1 MTTPP
6 VTNWG
11 QYGLADIWD
20 MVRDDNFDTF
30 SHVKAWQKMQILCE
44 GMADS
49 LKAAAAELELRWPP
63 DQSPAA
69 AAFKERLEELAL
81 TFTLAGR
88 AAGANGP
95 TLADVNRGF
104 AVSRGKLGSL
114 CRSWEKMQQAEAH
127 RVMVARRVLAVGAM
141 PAGLLGAVGV
151 GVAMSDRQVL
161 AISNTAPARYAV
173 DAAGAPSVPTHWRQD
188 LDNQAREVMATTDR
202 EIVEAHSQ
210 IQPSP
215 VLNSS
220 IDEVGWPPRD
230 AGSGTGDTGSGVWL
244 HR

>member
-6 VTNWG
+6 VTDWG
-11 QYGLADIWD
+11 RYGLADIWD

-114 CRSWEKMQQAEAH
+114 CQSWEKMQQAEAA
-127 RVMVARRVLAVGAM
+127 RVAVARRVLTVGAL
-141 PAGLLGAVGV
+141 PVGLLAAAVGV
-151 GVAMSDRQVL
+151 GMSDRQVL
-161 AISNTAPARYAV
+161 ALSNTVPARYAV
-173 DAAGAPSVPTHWRQD
+173 DAAGAPSVPTNWRQD

-202 EIVEAHSQ
+202 EIVEAHSR

-215 VLNSS
+215 VLN
-220 IDEVGWPPRD
+220 
-230 AGSGTGDTGSGVWL
+230 AK
-244 HR
+244 